1 MTLAIGNV
9 AASTGAKR
17 RRTVLICVLLFL
29 VAFAWR
35 AVHLPRLQLLHVD
48 ETRFS
53 LPTAREIAAG
63 HLHFFIRGTNY
74 GAPIQ
79 EAAAALLFRVFGE
92 SPVTLRLPVVFFSS
106 LAVVGGFLALRR
118 VEDELVALGL
128 AVLLACPA
136 SAVTRYGV
144 GAHPVYAF
152 LGLVFLALQAG
163 AWRLD
168 RSRTVGA
175 WIAWS
180 LLAGF
185 SMYVLKIA
193 AVPIA
198 IALLWL
204 GLRSQAFRSWRRELV
219 RDPDMQRAWRR
230 IGVLCGLSV
239 LVIAPVLYR
248 ALTRRATYVPRTY
261 ELCLMLLAGS
271 MAAIAVALIFA
282 RGRVPWRRMWP
293 IGAVILAT
301 ILFTVPPAIYF
312 RCVEA
317 PRLAAEGIKQWPE
330 KQYHLKHAHE
340 WPMQARLFLDR
351 IIPALVIGRSNQ
363 LEGEPPE
370 QVPLTWKAGFS
381 LALLGLLSFGGI
393 GRLRAAGLARMLYSR
408 AFVMIAP
415 PILFAAVMFP
425 SWVLHSDTC
434 FRYAVPFLAGI
445 CLLAWKCVE
454 PAARPHWRVAIT
466 GLAAYVAYCAFDCWK
481 NLS

>member
-1 MTLAIGNV
+1 MISAV
-9 AASTGAKR
+9 VEDAESPGAMR
-17 RRTVLICVLLFL
+17 RRTILLCVLLFL

-35 AVHLPRLQLLHVD
+35 GVQLPRLQLLHID
-48 ETRFS
+48 EVRFS

-79 EAAAALLFRVFGE
+79 EAAAALLFRMFGE

-118 VEDELVALGL
+118 VEDESVALGL

-152 LGLVFLALQAG
+152 FALVVLALQLG

-193 AVPIA
+193 VVPIA
-198 IALLWL
+198 VALLWL
-204 GLRSQAFRSWRRELV
+204 GLRSQAFRTLRREVAHDVNL
-219 RDPDMQRAWRR
+219 QRTWWR
-230 IGVLCGLSV
+230 IGILCGLAA

-261 ELCLMLLAGS
+261 EIYLMLFAGAF
-271 MAAIAVALIFA
+271 AAIAVAQLIA
-282 RGRVPWRRMWP
+282 RGRVPLLRMWP

-301 ILFTVPPAIYF
+301 ILFTVPPSIYF
-312 RCVEA
+312 RRVEA
-317 PRLAAEGIKQWPE
+317 PRLAAEGIQQWPE
-330 KQYHLKHAHE
+330 KKYHLKHAHE
-340 WPMQARLFLDR
+340 WPLQARLFLDR
-351 IIPALVIGRSNQ
+351 IIPALVVGRSNQ

-370 QVPLTWKAGFS
+370 QVPLTWKAALS
-381 LALLGLLSFGGI
+381 TALLGLLT
-393 GRLRAAGLARMLYSR
+393 AGAVRQIRTSSIVRMFYAR

-415 PILFAAVMFP
+415 PVLFAAVMFP
-425 SWVLHSDTC
+425 SWALHSDTC

-445 CLLAWKCVE
+445 ALLAWKCIE
-454 PAARPHWRVAIT
+454 PFARSHTRIVIT
-466 GLAAYVAYCAFDCWK
+466 ALVAYVVYCAFDCWK

>member
-9 AASTGAKR
+9 AASTGAMC
-17 RRTVLICVLLFL
+17 RRTIVLCVLLFL
-29 VAFAWR
+29 LAFAWR
-35 AVHLPRLQLLHVD
+35 GVHLPRLQLLHVD

-53 LPTAREIAAG
+53 LPTAREIAVG

-79 EAAAALLFRVFGE
+79 EAAAALLFRMFGE

-106 LAVVGGFLALRR
+106 LAVVAGFLALRCVVR
-118 VEDELVALGL
+118 EPVALGL

-152 LGLVFLALQAG
+152 LALVVLSLQAG

-168 RSRTVGA
+168 RSRTVRA

-198 IALLWL
+198 VALLWL
-204 GLRSQAFRSWRRELV
+204 GLRSQAFRLWRRELA
-219 RDPDMQRAWRR
+219 RDPNMQRAWWR
-230 IGVLCGLSV
+230 IGAFCGLAV
-239 LVIAPVLYR
+239 LLIAPVLYR
-248 ALTRRATYVPRTY
+248 ALTRRATYEPRAY
-261 ELCLMLLAGS
+261 EFCLMLLAGV
-271 MAAIAVALIFA
+271 MAAIAVALLIA

-293 IGAVILAT
+293 ISAVILTA
-301 ILFTVPPAIYF
+301 ILFTVPPEIYF
-312 RCVEA
+312 RRVEA

-340 WPMQARLFLDR
+340 WPLQARLFLDR

-370 QVPLTWKAGFS
+370 HVPLTWKAAFS
-381 LALLGLLSFGGI
+381 TVLLGLLIAGGI
-393 GRLRAAGLARMLYSR
+393 YHLRSAGIARMFYSR

-415 PILFAAVMFP
+415 PVLFAAVMFP

-445 CLLAWKCVE
+445 ALLAWKCIE
-454 PAARPHWRVAIT
+454 PFARSHSRAVISV
-466 GLAAYVAYCAFDCWK
+466 LAAYVVYCAFDCWA

>member
-1 MTLAIGNV
+1 
-9 AASTGAKR
+9 
-17 RRTVLICVLLFL
+17 
-29 VAFAWR
+29 
-35 AVHLPRLQLLHVD
+35 
-48 ETRFS
+48 

-79 EAAAALLFRVFGE
+79 EAAAALLFRLFGE
-92 SPVTLRLPVVFFSS
+92 SPVMLRLPVVFFSS

-118 VEDELVALGL
+118 VEDESVALGL

-152 LGLVFLALQAG
+152 LALVVLALQVG

-168 RSRTVGA
+168 RSRAVGA

-193 AVPIA
+193 AVPIVV
-198 IALLWL
+198 ALLWL
-204 GLRSQAFRSWRRELV
+204 GLRSPSFRVWRRELA
-219 RDPDMQRAWRR
+219 RDPYMQRAWWR
-230 IGVLCGLSV
+230 IGACFGLAI

-248 ALTRRATYVPRTY
+248 ALTRRATYVPRAC
-261 ELCLMLLAGS
+261 EISLILLAGVV
-271 MAAIAVALIFA
+271 AAIAVALLIA

-301 ILFTVPPAIYF
+301 ILFTVPPAVYF
-312 RCVEA
+312 RRVEA
-317 PRLAAEGIKQWPE
+317 PRLAAEGIQQWPE
-330 KQYHLKHAHE
+330 KKYHLKHAHE
-340 WPMQARLFLDR
+340 WPMQVGLFLDR
-351 IIPALVIGRSNQ
+351 VVPALVIGRSNQ

-370 QVPLTWKAGFS
+370 RVPLTWKAALS
-381 LALLGLLSFGGI
+381 SVLLGLL
-393 GRLRAAGLARMLYSR
+393 AAGGVCHVRSSGIARTFYSR

-415 PILFAAVMFP
+415 PVLFAAVMFP
-425 SWVLHSDTC
+425 SWALHSDTC
-434 FRYAVPFLAGI
+434 FRYAVPFMAGI
-445 CLLAWKCVE
+445 ALLVWKCIE
-454 PAARPHWRVAIT
+454 PFARDHSRVVMT
-466 GLAAYVAYCAFDCWK
+466 TLVAYVAYCAWDCWA